1 VKQFKDNILEMTLK
15 FQFMA
20 YIFSKSEYYLD
31 SLFKL
36 IIPAV
41 LTLCRIKWW
50 GDKWRIVWLQASSE
64 IQMRASVFWNVT
76 QCRLVVIY
84 W

>member
-41 LTLCRIKWW
+41 LTLCRIK
-50 GDKWRIVWLQASSE
+50 
-64 IQMRASVFWNVT
+64 
-76 QCRLVVIY
+76 
-84 W
+84 